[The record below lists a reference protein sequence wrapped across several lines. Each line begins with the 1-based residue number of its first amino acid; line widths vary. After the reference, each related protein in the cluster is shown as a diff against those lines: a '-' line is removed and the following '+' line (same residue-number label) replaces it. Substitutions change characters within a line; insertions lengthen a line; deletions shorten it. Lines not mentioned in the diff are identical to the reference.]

1 MKPHIERLQKAGYSI
16 EMVDI
21 DESPTLAESAEVRGV
36 PTTAIY
42 EDGVLV
48 ERVVGYEDV
57 DRLKKELISITNHID
72 FQHRK
77 KQRSRYSMKYK
88 VIVDYYTTDG
98 TLYKEEIVREDNN
111 STLEGHIR
119 VKDNMG
125 KLWFVPKK
133 NVKKNVVFS

>member
-1 MKPHIERLQKAGYSI
+1 MVDIKFFNATWCGPCQQMKPHIERLQKAGYSI

-57 DRLKKELISITNHID
+57 DRLKKRID
-72 FQHRK
+72 IYHKPHRLPAQK
-77 KQRSRYSMKYK
+77 K
-88 VIVDYYTTDG
+88 T
-98 TLYKEEIVREDNN
+98 
-111 STLEGHIR
+111 
-119 VKDNMG
+119 
-125 KLWFVPKK
+125 KK
-133 NVKKNVVFS
+133 